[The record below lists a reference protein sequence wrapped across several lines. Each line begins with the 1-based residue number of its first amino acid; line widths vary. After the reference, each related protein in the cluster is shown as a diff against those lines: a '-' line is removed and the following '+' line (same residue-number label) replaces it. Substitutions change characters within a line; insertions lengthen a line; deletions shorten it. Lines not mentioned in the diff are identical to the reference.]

1 MKIAFFSEAG
11 YVGEVPRNHPNMR
24 TDVAWVCALNATHHP
39 ITSLNQIPDS
49 SYDIGIIIIPKNK
62 EQLFEYPLIEN
73 MKRVCKKIGAM
84 QESTYW
90 YWQGGTVQAQLWYHN
105 ILQNMDIVFCHND
118 MDLKYY
124 RGITDVRCELL
135 PTLMITDYI
144 KQYEGKRDGVMV
156 GGNWVTAY
164 RGFDSY
170 IIGKILSDSI
180 TSPTTG
186 RMKPDEKILD
196 IKHLPWV
203 QWIDWM
209 YELSKC
215 KYGVQLGTAAA
226 GTFNMNCAYL
236 GIPCIAYDSVNTQ
249 KYLHPD
255 LSVPDGDIE
264 QARNLAMKL
273 SENNDFYN
281 KQSII
286 CKENFNK
293 YYSEE
298 KFLNIWNNILNDLEY

>member
-11 YVGEVPRNHPNMR
+11 YTGKVSRDHPNMR
-24 TDVAWVCALNATHHP
+24 TDVAWVSALNATHHP
-39 ITSLNQIPDS
+39 ITTIHTVPENT
-49 SYDIGIIIIPKNK
+49 YDLGIVIIPKNK
-62 EQLFEYPLIEN
+62 EEIFNYPLIDELR
-73 MKRVCKKIGAM
+73 RVCSKISTM

-90 YWQGGTVQAQLWYHN
+90 YWQGGSIESQLWYHD
-105 ILQNMDIVFCHND
+105 ILQSMDIIFCHND

-124 RGITDVRCELL
+124 RGITDVQCEFMQ
-135 PTLMITDYI
+135 TLMITDHI
-144 KQYEGKRDGVMV
+144 KTFKGERSGVMV

-170 IIGKILSDSI
+170 IVGKILSDNI

-186 RMKPDEKILD
+186 RMKPNEKLLD
-196 IKHLPWV
+196 INHLPWV

-226 GTFNMNCAYL
+226 GTFNLNCAYL
-236 GIPCIAYDSVNTQ
+236 GIPCIAYDNVNTQ

-264 QARNLAMKL
+264 QARKLAQRLKTD
-273 SENNDFYN
+273 EDFY
-281 KQSII
+281 KQCSTK
-286 CKENFNK
+286 CKSLFDTV
-293 YYSEE
+293 YSE
-298 KFLNIWNNILNDLEY
+298 KQFLLNMTDIVSKL

>member
-11 YVGEVPRNHPNMR
+11 YTGKIPRNHPNMR
-24 TDVAWVCALNATHHP
+24 TDVAWVCALDAIHHP
-39 ITSLNQIPDS
+39 IVTMNTIPDS
-49 SYDIGIIIIPKNK
+49 SYDVGIVIIPKNK
-62 EQLFEYPLIEN
+62 DMLFEFPLIEH
-73 MKRVCKKIGAM
+73 MKRICNKVCTM

-90 YWQGGTVQAQLWYHN
+90 YWQGGTVQSQLWYHN
-105 ILQNMDIVFCHND
+105 ILQSMDIIFCHND

-124 RGITDVRCELL
+124 RGITDVRCELM
-135 PTLMITDYI
+135 PSLMITDYI
-144 KQYEGKRDGVMV
+144 KQYEGERNGVMV

-186 RMKPDEKILD
+186 RMKPDEKLLD
-196 IKHLPWV
+196 INHLPWI
-203 QWIDWM
+203 QWIQWI

-236 GIPCIAYDSVNTQ
+236 GIPCIAYDNVNTQ
-249 KYLHPD
+249 KYLHPS
-255 LSVPDGDIE
+255 LSVADGDVE
-264 QARNLAMKL
+264 QARNLAIQL
-273 SENNDFYN
+273 SKDQDFYT
-281 KQSII
+281 QCSVEA
-286 CKENFNK
+286 KENFNK
-293 YYSEE
+293 IYSENAFI
-298 KFLNIWNNILNDLEY
+298 KHMNNIWNN

>member
-1 MKIAFFSEAG
+1 MKIVFFTEG
-11 YVGEVPRNHPNMR
+11 NYTGKVPRSHANMR
-24 TDVAWVCALNATHHP
+24 TDLAWMCALNAVHYP
-39 ITSLNQIPDS
+39 INSIHKI
-49 SYDIGIIIIPKNK
+49 SYETKFDLGIVIIPKNK
-62 EQLFEYPLIEN
+62 DALYNYPLIEN
-73 MKRVCKKIGAM
+73 MRGVCKKIATM

-90 YWQGGTVQAQLWYHN
+90 YWQGGSVQTQLWYHN
-105 ILQNMDIVFCHND
+105 ILQSMDIIYCHND

-124 RGITDVRCELL
+124 KGITDIECRLL
-135 PTLMITDYI
+135 PTLMITDHVKKYDG
-144 KQYEGKRDGVMV
+144 ERDGVMV

-186 RMKPDEKILD
+186 RMKPDETLLD
-196 IKHLPWV
+196 INHLPWV
-203 QWIDWM
+203 QWLDWM

-226 GTFNMNCAYL
+226 GTFNLNCAYL
-236 GIPCIAYDSVNTQ
+236 GIPCIGYDNLNTQ

-264 QARNLAMKL
+264 QARKIAENLRKDEEFYLYCSNKAKNNYKEL
-273 SENNDFYN
+273 YHENKFNTTF
-281 KQSII
+281 
-286 CKENFNK
+286 KEQFK
-293 YYSEE
+293 IS
-298 KFLNIWNNILNDLEY
+298 